1 MKKLSLLLVVF
12 LSALFLPLAA
22 IAVNN
27 NAFYVNNAYFKG
39 DGKYDVVVHD
49 PNRDTLQIYVNGN
62 KSVKAKVNKKGFA
75 TFQKVKLTG
84 QSKLSFTKKVSWFK
98 YARVNYTKYIHV
110 DAARVVLSDNGPKHS
125 YEDFYR
131 WLNSISYTEYTKWY
145 NPATYHDINTY
156 NAILGNCGA
165 SGDWSDSKWVA
176 CMQYDYREYLKPETF
191 ASDANI
197 YDFLNMVATIENVYL
212 GVPNT
217 YSQSDISS
225 AKAIYNKFVV
235 ME

>member
-1 MKKLSLLLVVF
+1 MWKTLLLVLF
-12 LSALFLPLAA
+12 MLSVLIMPSHA
-22 IAVNN
+22 IAVTNS
-27 NAFYVNNAYFKG
+27 AFSVDNAYFKG
-39 DGKYDVVVHD
+39 NGTYDIVVHD
-49 PNRDTLQIYVNGN
+49 SKRDTLRLYVNDK
-62 KSVKAKVNKKGFA
+62 KSVNAKVNKKGYA

-98 YARVNYTKYIHV
+98 YAPVNYRKYIDV
-110 DAARVVLSDNGPKHS
+110 DAERVVLSDIGPKHS
-125 YEDFYR
+125 YEDFSK
-131 WLNSISYTEYTKWY
+131 WLNSISYTQYTKWY

-165 SGDWSDSKWVA
+165 SGDWSDIKWVA
-176 CMQYDYREYLKPETF
+176 CMQYDYREYLKPDTF

-197 YDFLNMVATIENVYL
+197 YDFLNMVATIENAYL

-217 YSQSDISS
+217 YSQSDIST